1 MLNDNP
7 EKPLINKDIIENVVD
22 EVTLED
28 EEELTYQ
35 KRVEDYESARQA
47 EIDYNNR

>member
-1 MLNDNP
+1 MNNEDTDEELD
-7 EKPLINKDIIENVVD
+7 ENEME

-47 EIDYNNR
+47 ELDYNNR

>member
-1 MLNDNP
+1 MDNT
-7 EKPLINKDIIENVVD
+7 LINKDILENTVD